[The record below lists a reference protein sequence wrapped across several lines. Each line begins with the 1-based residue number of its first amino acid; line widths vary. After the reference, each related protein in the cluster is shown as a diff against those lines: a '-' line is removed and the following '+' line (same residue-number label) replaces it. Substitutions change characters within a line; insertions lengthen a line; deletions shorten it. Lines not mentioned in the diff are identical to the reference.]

1 MNKVPESRLSCWCR
15 FENGTEIVSV
25 VRGFGFENGVGHAVT
40 RLPALRG
47 TLNES
52 AKLMTTTRPLMVG
65 DLRFD
70 RTWSLG
76 WMWTQTSSVVR
87 ALRSLVAISVFRVFT
102 WGLATQPKRFS
113 RT

>member
-1 MNKVPESRLSCWCR
+1 M
-15 FENGTEIVSV
+15 
-25 VRGFGFENGVGHAVT
+25 RGFGFENGVGHAVT

-70 RTWSLG
+70 RTWNLG
-76 WMWTQTSSVVR
+76 WMRTQTSSVVR
-87 ALRSLVAISVFRVFT
+87 ALRSLISGGDKCFSGFYMGSDYATKAVQPHIKIKNVVSAVVFT
-102 WGLATQPKRFS
+102 VS
-113 RT
+113 Y